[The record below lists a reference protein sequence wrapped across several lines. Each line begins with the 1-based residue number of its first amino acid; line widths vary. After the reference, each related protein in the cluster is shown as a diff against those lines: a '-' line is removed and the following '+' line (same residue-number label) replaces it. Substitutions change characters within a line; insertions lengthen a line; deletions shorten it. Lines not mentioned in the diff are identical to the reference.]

1 MERLLR
7 GISITVIAVLLLPAF
22 SGQDSFPISTHP
34 MYASVRGDTADFVT
48 AVGRSA
54 EGREVGLDIHE
65 IAGTDDPLIADQRTR
80 SAARTG
86 DVRELC
92 SAIAQRLTKTRA
104 DENLTMVIVQRVIVD
119 LRSADRSPMTVESLA
134 SCEVIP

>member
-34 MYASVRGDTADFVT
+34 MYATVRGDTADFVT
-48 AVGRSA
+48 AVGWST
-54 EGREVGLDIHE
+54 EGREVSLDIEE
-65 IAGTDDPLIADQRTR
+65 IAGTDDPLVADQRTR
-80 SAARTG
+80 SAAQAG

-92 SAIAQRLTKTRA
+92 STIAQRLTKTRA
-104 DENLTMVIVQRVIVD
+104 DEGLAMVTVQRVTVD
-119 LRSADRSPMTVESLA
+119 LRSPDRSPMTVESLA
-134 SCEVIP
+134 SCEVSP